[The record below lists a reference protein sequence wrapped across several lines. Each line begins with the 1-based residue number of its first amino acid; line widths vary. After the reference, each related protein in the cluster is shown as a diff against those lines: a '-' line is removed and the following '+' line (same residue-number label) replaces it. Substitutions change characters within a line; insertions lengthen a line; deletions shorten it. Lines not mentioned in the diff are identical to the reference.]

1 MTNSTA
7 STDCTYSEAL
17 QWTNLII
24 NALVIIL
31 QVVFT
36 GLYALLKRT
45 SILDL
50 VRLKPVPPA
59 KVRHQKIVSEVENV
73 QKQVKQLVAAVN
85 EVSNSISSNSSA
97 SGPPTPQSISHGS

>member
-50 VRLKPVPPA
+50 VRLKPAPPA

-73 QKQVKQLVAAVN
+73 QKQVKHLVAAVN
-85 EVSNSISSNSSA
+85 QLSNSISSNSSA